1 MYQYKDLAGLTRV
14 TMITLWVH
22 AIAKFLY
29 GCGEAYADNVGIDSL
44 SSSLLALIGFMAVL
58 SLIVLFVSIILVAC
72 WIYRANANAHAIGG
86 DLTITP
92 GWAVGWYFVPFANLV
107 KPYHAMKETWLA
119 SHFGSNWGAGEATDL
134 LNWWWGLWIL
144 NNILGNIAW
153 RTRDIAT
160 TFSGDAYLLIG
171 IVEIPLTYILIR
183 IMLQIRDAQRTMRH
197 AEVFA

>member
-1 MYQYKDLAGLTRV
+1 MHQYKELTGLTRLA
-14 TMITLWVH
+14 MIALWAH
-22 AIAKFLY
+22 ALTKFLY
-29 GCGEAYADNVGIDSL
+29 GCGEAYGDNIADGSL
-44 SSSLLALIGFMAVL
+44 SSSLLALIGLTALL
-58 SLIVLFVSIILVAC
+58 SLFALFVSIVLVAL

-107 KPYHAMKETWLA
+107 KPYEAMKETWLA

-134 LNWWWGLWIL
+134 LRWWWGLWIL

-153 RTRDIAT
+153 RTSEFAPA
-160 TFSGDAYLLIG
+160 FSGDFYFIIG
-171 IVEIPLTYILIR
+171 AVEIPLTYILVR
-183 IMLQIRDAQRTMRH
+183 IMTQIRDAQKATRH